1 MIVECVALGSVTSE
15 TIVAMNRVGGMV
27 LGAIESHQQLVIK
40 HPKGAQHAV
49 LLQTLKDLQIHR
61 IEVTWHERIEQGA
74 DLIITGNLLHTKQG
88 TGVILPLGLLEMTLV
103 LQKRRRLGVK
113 DTKGAQGCVFDG
125 VAGIWSWF
133 AMVRQLIDA
142 SVQDALERVEA

>member
-1 MIVECVALGSVTSE
+1 MIVESAAMCGLTPE
-15 TIVAMNRVGGMV
+15 TILAMNRVGGMV

-40 HPKGAQHAV
+40 PPKVAQHAV
-49 LLQTLKDLQIHR
+49 GLKLLKDLKIHP
-61 IEVTWHERIEQGA
+61 IEVTWHERIEPGA
-74 DLIITGNLLHTKQG
+74 DLIITGNLLHAKQG
-88 TGVILPLGLLEMTLV
+88 TGVIVPLGLLEVTLV

-113 DTKGAQGCVFDG
+113 DAKGAQGCVCDG

-133 AMVRQLIDA
+133 AMVRQLMDS

>member
-1 MIVECVALGSVTSE
+1 MIGECAALGGVTPE

-27 LGAIESHQQLVIK
+27 LGAIESHQQLVLK
-40 HPKGAQHAV
+40 HPQGAQHAV
-49 LLQTLKDLQIHR
+49 WLKTLKDLPIHR
-61 IEVTWHERIEQGA
+61 IEVTGHERIEEGA
-74 DLIITGNLLHTKQG
+74 DLIMTGHLLHTKQG
-88 TGVILPLGLLEMTLV
+88 TGVILPLGLLELTLV

-133 AMVRQLIDA
+133 AMVRHLIDS
-142 SVQDALERVEA
+142 SVQEALERVEA